1 MIEPHVAHETLVDQ
15 RVAFARELDAALTPF
30 TREVRRAI
38 VDRFER
44 LAAAAVAD
52 PVLLQLVREAYDHF
66 QNPESPVDIREWVQ
80 TAEQFM
86 VRR

>member
-1 MIEPHVAHETLVDQ
+1 MVEPHVAQERLVDLQ
-15 RVAFARELDAALTPF
+15 VAFARELDAALVPF
-30 TREVRRAI
+30 TLEVRRAV
-38 VDRFER
+38 VDRFAR

-52 PVLLQLVREAYDHF
+52 PLLVQLVREAYDHF
-66 QNPESPVDIREWVQ
+66 QNPESEVDIREWLK